1 MATSFYSPARA
12 KMLAGGLDWVNGTYR
27 AQLIDVG
34 AYSFSAAHQYLSS
47 IPAGARIGAPQALA
61 NKTITADGSADAD
74 DLTFTSVSGASVEA
88 LVIYKAG
95 VDDTDSE
102 LIIFIDQATGF
113 PFDPNTGNVICQW
126 SNATARIF
134 RP

>member
-12 KMLAGGLDWVNGTYR
+12 KMLAGGLDWVNSAYR
-27 AQLIDVG
+27 AQLIDTG
-34 AYSFSAAHQYLSS
+34 TYTFNAGHQYLSS
-47 IPAGARIGAPQALA
+47 VPSGSRIGAPQDLTG
-61 NKTITADGSADAD
+61 KVITADGSADAD

-88 LVIYKAG
+88 LIIYKVG

>member
-12 KMLAGGLDWVNGTYR
+12 KMLAGGLDWVGATYR
-27 AQLIDVG
+27 AQLIDTG
-34 AYSFSAAHQYLSS
+34 TYTFSAAHQYLSS
-47 IPAGARIGAPQALA
+47 VPGGARIGAPQDLA
-61 NKTITADGSADAD
+61 NKTATADGSADAD
-74 DLTFTSVSGASVEA
+74 DLTFTSVSGVSVEA
-88 LVIYKAG
+88 LIIYKVG